1 MEQHITTW
9 AEAFSN
15 VLTSANLV
23 PLLIG
28 IGVVLLVLTIL
39 VKKGYV
45 SLDYK
50 GVKVGIAENERKI
63 MRQQMEYCSHICTTF
78 IDQQNLPPDCDTY
91 RIMWVNEL
99 LFDEMNK
106 WICYNHISDDKF
118 YIENK
123 QEIIWA
129 IIVANTE
136 KDFFHSDELKKLVFD
151 EVDRIIKHLVEIRK
165 FYSRN

>member
-1 MEQHITTW
+1 MEHKVTW
-9 AEAFSN
+9 AQAVSEI
-15 VLTSANLV
+15 LTSSNIV

-39 VKKGYV
+39 VKKGYI
-45 SLDYK
+45 SLDLK
-50 GVKVGIAENERKI
+50 GVKIGIAENERKI

-78 IDQQNLPPDCDTY
+78 IDQQQLPPDCDTY

-99 LFDEMNK
+99 LFDEMCK
-106 WICYNHISDDKF
+106 WICYNHISDDRF

-123 QEIIWA
+123 QEIIWS

-136 KDFFHSDELKKLVFD
+136 KDFFHSDGLKKVVTD
-151 EVDRIIKHLVEIRK
+151 EVERIIKHLVEIRK
-165 FYSRN
+165 FYGKQ